1 MSHHLVTLL
10 LGSNLG
16 NTKENIDFALCRIE
30 DEIGPISKRSD
41 ILFTEAV
48 EFVSNNIFCN
58 IAIVIKTQFSPV
70 NLLFLL
76 KKIEQEMGRREDSR
90 VTIEY
95 TDRVIDIDIVFYE
108 NLKFESKK
116 LVIPHIK
123 HINEREFSKKLLFQ
137 LNTLKT

>member
-16 NTKENIDFALCRIE
+16 NTKENIDLALIRID
-30 DEIGPISKRSD
+30 DEIGHITKRSD
-41 ILFTEAV
+41 ILYTEAV
-48 EFVSNNIFCN
+48 EFDSINIFCN
-58 IAIVIKTQFSPV
+58 IAIVIKTQFSPEC
-70 NLLFLL
+70 LLFLL

-108 NLKFESKK
+108 NLRFESKK

-123 HINEREFSKKLLFQ
+123 HIKEREFSKKLLFH